1 VAVAAAILLS
11 VSALAVGITA
21 LVRPVATT
29 PSEPTNA
36 ATGPAGDTTAADRA
50 LCTAIAPLM
59 AESDRVTK
67 AWRGSGV
74 PDSPERNA
82 ATPQYIRETQDWAR
96 RIQPIIDSNPDV
108 DPYLRRSLQRFVD
121 DARLLVADLGA
132 PGPYRPY
139 HETLFEDSLG
149 AYAGPLNICWDLGV
163 KW

>member
-21 LVRPVATT
+21 LTRPTT
-29 PSEPTNA
+29 TAPSEPTNA
-36 ATGPAGDTTAADRA
+36 AAGPAGDTTAADRA

-59 AESDRVTK
+59 AESNRETK

-121 DARLLVADLGA
+121 DVRLLVADLGA
-132 PGPYRPY
+132 PGPYQPY

-149 AYAGPLNICWDLGV
+149 AYAGPLNVCWDLGV